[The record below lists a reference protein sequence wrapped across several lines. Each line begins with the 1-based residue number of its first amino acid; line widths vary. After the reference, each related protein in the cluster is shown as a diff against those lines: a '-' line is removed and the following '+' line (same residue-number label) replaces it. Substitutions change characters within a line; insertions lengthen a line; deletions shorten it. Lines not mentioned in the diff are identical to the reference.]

1 MIHFERYRV
10 NDYNLTRVQDKV
22 EQFAKDV
29 QSSGIIN
36 GRLISDIEF
45 VAGATKEVSHGLGR
59 KYQGY
64 IVVSV
69 NAKAVIQVDDTRNNN
84 KAQFLA
90 LQSFGTDCTAS
101 LWVF

>member
-10 NDYNLTRVQDKV
+10 DDYNLTRVQDKV

-36 GRLISDIEF
+36 GRLIPDIEF
-45 VAGATKEVSHGLGR
+45 AASATKEVSHGLGR

-64 IVVSV
+64 IVVSI
-69 NAKAVIQVDDTRNNN
+69 NANATIQVDDTRNNN
-84 KAQFLA
+84 KSQFLA
-90 LQSFGTDCTAS
+90 LKSQGTACTAS